1 MIETSPTGPF
11 AMIEPDLGNIVR
23 LLSDPKALE
32 ASRPF
37 KAPRSERLGVLDGV
51 GRLYVEGP
59 LFKRD
64 SFFTRLFGFSTYE
77 MLRRDLQAA
86 LDNAEIEAIAL
97 HVDSPGGDANGCDEL
112 AQAIFDARKKKP
124 IAAYVSGMA
133 CSAGYWIASAAG
145 RVVASDAAMVG
156 SVGVVLG
163 ITDRRRADEKNGV
176 THLEF
181 VSSQSPGKRPDIHTD
196 EGKARVQKMVDEM
209 GDVFVSAVAKQR
221 GVTKEKVNSWQGGVE
236 IGAKA
241 KASGMID
248 ATGSFEDVLAWLKK
262 QPVPMKV
269 KPVSAAPRSEPPAT
283 IRIAVAAPP
292 PPQMSAAELARVQAA
307 AKAEAQELNR
317 IRAIFQSPQG
327 RRLPE
332 RAAYFAYETEMPA
345 EAAIARMKE
354 EATNSEWNSAVD
366 QANRYQ

>member
-124 IAAYVSGMA
+124 IAAYISGA
-133 CSAGYWIASAAG
+133 GCSAAYWLASATG

-163 ITDRRRADEKNGV
+163 VTDRRRADEKKGV
-176 THLEF
+176 AHAEF
-181 VSSQSPGKRPDIHTD
+181 ISSQSPGKRPDIATS
-196 EGKARVQKMVDEM
+196 EGRARIQKMVDQM
-209 GDVFVSAVAKQR
+209 GEVFVSAIAKQR
-221 GVTKEKVNSWQGGVE
+221 GVSKEKVHSWQGGVE

-241 KASGMID
+241 KAAGMID
-248 ATGSFEDVLAWLKK
+248 TTGSFEDVLAWLKK
-262 QPVPMKV
+262 QPVPINV
-269 KPVSAAPRSEPPAT
+269 KPVSAAPAPAIST
-283 IRIAVAAPP
+283 HRVVIAAPP
-292 PPQMSAAELARVQAA
+292 AIQPSATELARAKAA
-307 AKAEAQELNR
+307 ADAEAQELAR
-317 IRAIFQSPQG
+317 IKAIFQSPVG

-332 RAAYFAYETEMPA
+332 RASYFAYDTTMTA
-345 EAAIARMKE
+345 DAAIARMKE
-354 EATNSEWNSAVD
+354 EAIAESWRDAARRTSAI
-366 QANRYQ
+366 N

>member
-11 AMIEPDLGNIVR
+11 AMVEPDLGNMVR

-37 KAPRSERLGVLDGV
+37 KVLRAERLGILDGV
-51 GRLYVEGP
+51 GRLYIEGP

-64 SFFTRLFGFSTYE
+64 SALTRLFGFSTYE

-97 HVDSPGGDANGCDEL
+97 HIDSPGGDANGCDEL

-124 IAAYVSGMA
+124 IAAYISGA
-133 CSAGYWIASAAG
+133 GCSAAYWLASATG

-163 ITDRRRADEKNGV
+163 ITDRKKSDEKRGV
-176 THLEF
+176 THTEF
-181 VSSQSPGKRPDIHTD
+181 VSSQSPGKRPDIATS
-196 EGKARVQKMVDEM
+196 EGRARIQKMVDQM
-209 GDVFVSAVAKQR
+209 GEVFVSAIAKQR
-221 GVTKEKVNSWQGGVE
+221 GVAREKVHSWQGGVE

-241 KASGMID
+241 KAAGMID
-248 ATGSFEDVLAWLKK
+248 AVGSFEDVLAWLKK

-269 KPVSAAPRSEPPAT
+269 KPISAAPRSESPAT
-283 IRIAVAAPP
+283 IRIAVAAP

-354 EATNSEWNSAVD
+354 EATNSEWNSAVE